1 MSDFGVVGGHAHSTE
16 IMAQKNGRRYVRKKD
31 QHGRK
36 WGMNIEGPDGHHVG
50 LMELQWPRGKA
61 WPPILPPPAYLRHAK
76 KLPDGETDG
85 FVENLVHVDYAGW
98 KADIRLAW
106 TDFTEAVYKE
116 YADRNIECDWRPDG
130 TGAPMRLD
138 VRRVVGPDPDPIEP
152 VLACEQG
159 NRWALFAEGP
169 MPKALAKWFA
179 AKQVVRSVLGSRES
193 VSFEDEDEAEV
204 AEAVAS
210 ADKATDLDE
219 QFDPAAVAAARLRTT
234 KPRNKGGRPR
244 KNPPA
249 E

>member
-1 MSDFGVVGGHAHSTE
+1 MAELGVVGGMLYTAQT
-16 IMAQKNGRRYVRKKD
+16 MATKNGRRYVRKKD

-36 WGMNIEGPDGHHVG
+36 WGMSVEGPDGHHVG

-61 WPPILPPPAYLRHAK
+61 WPPILPPPAYLKHAK
-76 KLPDGETDG
+76 RLPDGDTDG

-98 KADIRLAW
+98 KADIRQAW

-116 YADRNIECDWRPDG
+116 YADRNIECDWAPDG

-179 AKQVVRSVLGSRES
+179 AKQQIRSVLGERER
-193 VSFEDEDEAEV
+193 VSFDDEVED
-204 AEAVAS
+204 AVAA
-210 ADKATDLDE
+210 ADAATDLDE
-219 QFDPAAVAAARLRTT
+219 SFNPEAKDAARLRTA
-234 KPRNKGGRPR
+234 KPKNKGGRPR
-244 KNPPA
+244 KVKTDDA
-249 E
+249 A